1 MSEAQQPGSS
11 EAQVEND
18 DLLASYLAGSNA
30 YDEMIGQDGRMR
42 PHWHTL
48 VETFRSFSDLDRASA
63 HDTAAR
69 MLANDGVTYV
79 SQDSDDG
86 SHTPWQLDLLPSII
100 HQSEWDVIEKALI
113 QRAHLLNA
121 VMSDIY
127 GAQSLL
133 KDGLI
138 PPALVFGNPQFLRPC
153 HGIEAV
159 GGTHLH
165 LLAFDLA
172 RSPDGQWWILN
183 DRTQAPTGLGYAL
196 ENRLI
201 TSRSL
206 PDLFGSYHVRRL
218 ASFFQGFSENL
229 QNLTGREEPIIGVLS
244 PGPGIETYFE
254 HAFLARYLGYSVVE
268 GADLTVRDDRVY
280 LKTVEGLKPVDL
292 LLRRVDSDYCDPL
305 ELRTDS
311 FSGVPNL
318 VKAVRAGNVIVANS
332 LGSGLLENDAING
345 FFPGLCRA
353 VLNEEPLMPDVAT
366 WWCGQQSERDYVLD
380 NLDTLVV
387 RKAFRPRSIL
397 NPTRDT
403 YVGPDLSAVDRE
415 ALKDQISKYGYN
427 YSAQE
432 IVSFSTTPAWTS
444 PHQVTSAQ
452 LSLRV
457 FVAKTPDG
465 YKAMPGG
472 LARVSDHSTVEA
484 SAFTKGDFSK
494 DMWVVND
501 EPVDTFSLLAKER
514 AELTIRRSGRELPSR
529 TADNLFWLGRY
540 SERAEGAVRLY
551 RALVSRLSGE
561 FGPAVGPEAVP
572 MLVKLLVSQKHL
584 SKERAKEVAK
594 RGITEVEKE
603 LWKILFDTDCPDG
616 LTHILTNVQRTADL
630 IRERLSVDTW
640 RIIGNLC
647 SASEG
652 VKLRRGQELSDALEL
667 LDGMIQQLS
676 AFNGMVMENM
686 TRGSGWRFLDMGRR
700 LERAHRGVGLLRN
713 LAIDGDPERT
723 DWLDLLLDLAD
734 SAMTYRTR
742 YKALPDVPRVLDLL
756 LADDA
761 NPRSIV
767 YQAISLDDHID
778 ALPSYGEDQGLSLA
792 KRLTLGLRTDLL
804 LVDVERIAALE
815 EEGNKREDLDALLE
829 HMDAS
834 LENLSDAVGILYFIH
849 SQPHRIS
856 GPRWSE
862 DGS

>member
-1 MSEAQQPGSS
+1 MSEPQQSDTLPPPRDSG
-11 EAQVEND
+11 
-18 DLLASYLAGSNA
+18 DLLASYTHRPDA
-30 YDEMIGQDGRMR
+30 YDEMVGPDGAVRPLWQGLFDHFRTYSVQDR
-42 PHWHTL
+42 
-48 VETFRSFSDLDRASA
+48 VSA

-79 SQDSDDG
+79 TQDSADG
-86 SHTPWQLDLLPSII
+86 SHTPWQLDLLPAII
-100 HQSEWDVIEKALI
+100 HQSEWDAIEKALI

-121 VMSDIY
+121 VMTDLY
-127 GAQSLL
+127 GEQVLL

-153 HGIEAV
+153 HGIEVA

-183 DRTQAPTGLGYAL
+183 DRTQAPTGLGFSL

-206 PDLFGSYHVRRL
+206 PELFGSYHVRRL
-218 ASFFQGFSENL
+218 ASFFQEFNHNL
-229 QNLTGREEPIIGVLS
+229 QSLTGKDEPVIGILS

-292 LLRRVDSDYCDPL
+292 LLRRVDSDFCDPL

-311 FSGVPNL
+311 YIGVPSL
-318 VKAVRAGNVIVANS
+318 VKAVRAGNVTVANA
-332 LGSGLLENDAING
+332 LGSGVLENDALNG

-366 WWCGQQSERDYVLD
+366 WWCGQQSERDYVLA
-380 NLDTLVV
+380 NLDHLVV
-387 RKAFRPRSIL
+387 RKAFRPKSIL
-397 NPTRDT
+397 NPERDT
-403 YVGPDLSAVDRE
+403 YIGPELSESEKA
-415 ALKDQISKYGYN
+415 ALRDEISKYGHN
-427 YSAQE
+427 FAAQE
-432 IVSFSTTPAWTS
+432 IVSFSTTPAWSS
-444 PHQVTSAQ
+444 PHEVKSAQ

-457 FVAKTPDG
+457 FVAKTQNG

-472 LARVSDHSTVEA
+472 LARVSEITN
-484 SAFTKGDFSK
+484 SATSALRRGDFSK
-494 DMWVVND
+494 DAWVVSD

-514 AELTIRRSGRELPSR
+514 AELSIRRSGRDLPSR

-551 RALVSRLSGE
+551 RALVARLSGE
-561 FGPAVGPEAVP
+561 FGPTEDPQALH

-584 SKERAKEVAK
+584 SKARAKEVAE
-594 RGITEVEKE
+594 RGVAEVEKE
-603 LWKILFDTDCPDG
+603 LWKILFDPDCPDG
-616 LTHILTNVQRTADL
+616 LALILSNVQRTADL
-630 IRERLSVDTW
+630 VRERLSLDTW
-640 RIIGNLC
+640 RIIGKLC
-647 SASEG
+647 TAADDVE
-652 VKLRRGQELSDALEL
+652 LRHGQELSDALEL
-667 LDGMIQQLS
+667 LDDMIQHLS
-676 AFNGMVMENM
+676 ALNGMVMENM

-700 LERAHRGVGLLRN
+700 LERAYRGVSLIRN
-713 LAIDGDPERT
+713 LAIDGKAEHT

-734 SAMTYRTR
+734 STMTYRTR

-756 LADDA
+756 MADDA

-767 YQAISLDDHID
+767 YQCVSLDDHID
-778 ALPSYGEDQGLSLA
+778 ALPSRNEGEGLGRAKKLA
-792 KRLTLGLRTDLL
+792 LGLKTDLL
-804 LVDVERIAALE
+804 LVDVERVGALQEDSGKRAELETLLQRLDGALE
-815 EEGNKREDLDALLE
+815 D
-829 HMDAS
+829 
-834 LENLSDAVGILYFIH
+834 LSDAVGLLYFIH
-849 SQPHRIS
+849 AQPHRVS

-862 DGS
+862 GEV